1 MADSNV
7 YSEPQETDDT
17 AVTESGENQTLTGQ
31 GNATISVKFNKE
43 IKNLT
48 AIEAANL
55 AQKGMKF
62 ELIENDFSK
71 LKDLAGKHNLSVPEY
86 IRVLENEQADKH
98 RQELL
103 DQCGGNEQLADRV
116 LELENGQKNDDSLEE
131 LKEFFPTIKSID
143 DLPRAVVESAR
154 LKNESLLNSYLK
166 YRIVKRRRQ
175 REEDLFE
182 RDTNNASIGSQK
194 STTVSGD
201 DAFLR
206 ALWGR

>member
-1 MADSNV
+1 MAENNMF
-7 YSEPQETDDT
+7 SEPQETDDT
-17 AVTESGENQTLTGQ
+17 AVTENGENQTLNGQ
-31 GNATISVKFNKE
+31 KDATISVKFNKE

-62 ELIENDFSK
+62 ELIENDFAK

-86 IRVLENEQADKH
+86 IKALENEHADKH

-131 LKEFFPTIKSID
+131 LREFFPTIKSID

-166 YRIVKRRRQ
+166 YRILRKRRQ

-194 STTVSGD
+194 SAAPAD
-201 DAFLR
+201 YDAFLR

>member
-1 MADSNV
+1 MADSNA

-17 AVTESGENQTLTGQ
+17 AVTGNGENQTLPGQ
-31 GNATISVKFNKE
+31 ESATISVKFNKE
-43 IKNLT
+43 IKSLT
-48 AIEAANL
+48 AEEAANL

-86 IRVLENEQADKH
+86 IKVLENEHIDKH
-98 RQELL
+98 RKELL
-103 DQCGGNEQLADRV
+103 EECGGNEQLADRV

-154 LKNESLLNSYLK
+154 LRNESLLNSYLK
-166 YRIVKRRRQ
+166 YRIVKKRHQ